1 MKVSRRSWWWLLVV
15 ALGTT
20 FSLVIGLRAPRM
32 EPTHG
37 RPVVET
43 PPPEVP
49 PAGVVPPE
57 GAERTAQELP
67 PDAPAQDAAAAAS
80 DPFVRWLRDPE
91 QGLLVEGIV
100 TVLDAEDREHGEE
113 DGEFMPLALLEGN
126 GGGGRKVAVHAG
138 RFRMHFPRGRELGIA
153 SLVLGGRRAFLPEDP
168 KKPPSTSIGDEGTQI
183 RFAVVEGQ
191 PIHVLARWARPFRL
205 HVVDAR
211 DGQEL
216 DDVTVVLARGD
227 WHTKNARHPGAL
239 ASAET
244 LVEHGKSPLELAGPR
259 ASSNL
264 QWQDV
269 VWAHAAGRTWGRVRV
284 DFEQG
289 GEATLGL
296 EAGADLEVTL
306 VGAIPPAPATQKLP
320 GEDDDS
326 RAVLR
331 LRPRDLASL
340 ALEAPPASRGP
351 TRFEGL
357 APGSFDL
364 SLERG
369 KSWDRPQQLGR
380 TPVELVAGAT
390 THAEIVVTP
399 PQEPRRVRVAGTLHL
414 SHEWKCV
421 WLDLRFEPFAV
432 PGGTSLEA
440 RALGLT
446 DLAAIAGSP
455 DLFRFELT
463 PILPGRYLVRCYA
476 FAFQQMIE
484 TGDAGRDDLAL
495 SIGDPADVLVHA
507 LDAAN
512 DLPVRD
518 DGLLLWTCRWPG
530 ESRSGGLAATKW
542 DEARQAWRFRAP
554 AGEVELWV
562 AFGSRVWEL
571 AEASPYITVRPGDN
585 EFTLRV
591 RRAFGFFVHFEVDGR
606 KIDCPRDATKIRI
619 EPEEGEPIAIEV
631 RTFQDDGFFV
641 RAPSAGRWRVV
652 VPPLAGY
659 EPVDPVEVT
668 LQAGVIE
675 RLAIPLRRR
684 E

>member
-1 MKVSRRSWWWLLVV
+1 MQAPRKSWWWLLLV

-20 FSLVIGLRAPRM
+20 FSWVISSRAPRM
-32 EPTHG
+32 EPTHE
-37 RPVVET
+37 RPVAET
-43 PPPEVP
+43 PLPVVPPAGAVP
-49 PAGVVPPE
+49 PAGV
-57 GAERTAQELP
+57 ERTSQELSP
-67 PDAPAQDAAAAAS
+67 DTAAPDAATAPS

-91 QGLLVEGIV
+91 QGLLVEGTV

-113 DGEFMPLALLEGN
+113 DGEFLPLALLEGS

-138 RFRMHFPRGRELGIA
+138 RFRMHFPPGRELGIA
-153 SLVLGGRRAFLPEDP
+153 SLVLGGRSAYLPPDP
-168 KKPPSTSIGDEGTQI
+168 KRPASGQTGERTRLQ
-183 RFAVVEGQ
+183 FAVREGQ
-191 PIHVLARWARPFRL
+191 PIHVLARWARPFLL
-205 HVVDAR
+205 HVVDAHDR
-211 DGQEL
+211 VEL
-216 DDVTVVLARGD
+216 DDVTVVLARGNWTTND
-227 WHTKNARHPGAL
+227 ALHPGAL
-239 ASAET
+239 ASAEK
-244 LVEHGKSPLELAGPR
+244 LVEQAPSPIELAGPHDR
-259 ASSNL
+259 SDL
-264 QWQDV
+264 QWMDS
-269 VWAHAAGRTWGRVRV
+269 VWAHAAGRTWGKTIV
-284 DFEQG
+284 DFEKG
-289 GEATLGL
+289 GEATIALGP
-296 EAGADLEVTL
+296 GADLEVTL
-306 VGAIPPAPATQKLP
+306 IGTIPPAPATQRLSYEP
-320 GEDDDS
+320 DDS
-326 RAVLR
+326 QAVLR
-331 LRPRDLASL
+331 LRPRDLPAL
-340 ALEAPPASRGP
+340 ALEAPPARRGP

-369 KSWDRPQQLGR
+369 KSWDRPQRLGR

-390 THAEIVVTP
+390 TLAEIVIAP

-414 SHEWKCV
+414 SHEWNCV

-440 RALGLT
+440 RALGLA

-463 PILPGRYLVRCYA
+463 PVLPGRYLVKCYA

-542 DEARQAWRFRAP
+542 DEARHGWRFRAP

-562 AFGSRVWEL
+562 AFGSRLWEL
-571 AEASPYITVRPGDN
+571 AEPSPYLAVRPGDN

-591 RRAFGFFVHFEVDGR
+591 RRAFGFFLRFEVDGR
-606 KIDCPRDATKIRI
+606 KVDCPRDATTIRI

-641 RAPSAGRWRVV
+641 RTPSAGRWRVV

-668 LQAGVIE
+668 LQGGVIE

>member
-1 MKVSRRSWWWLLVV
+1 MHVSRKSWGWLLLV

-20 FSLVIGLRAPRM
+20 LWWIVESRGPRIEPALR
-32 EPTHG
+32 
-37 RPVVET
+37 RPVAEA
-43 PPPEVP
+43 PSP
-49 PAGVVPPE
+49 VVPDPATAPTTN
-57 GAERTAQELP
+57 AERTAQRK
-67 PDAPAQDAAAAAS
+67 DDVGRAATAES
-80 DPFVRWLRDPE
+80 GDPFVRWLQDPE
-91 QGLLVEGIV
+91 QGLLVEGTV
-100 TVLDAEDREHGEE
+100 TVLDAEEREHKEE
-113 DGEFMPLALLEGN
+113 DGEFVPLALLES
-126 GGGGRKVAVHAG
+126 GGGGNRKVAVHAG
-138 RFRMHFPRGRELGIA
+138 RFRMHFPLGRELGIA

-168 KKPPSTSIGDEGTQI
+168 KKPTSSSIGDEGTQV
-183 RFAVVEGQ
+183 RFAVVAGQ

-227 WHTKNARHPGAL
+227 WRTKDARHPGAL
-239 ASAET
+239 ESAET
-244 LVEHGKSPLELAGPR
+244 LVEHGKSPIELTGPR
-259 ASSNL
+259 EHSNL
-264 QWQDV
+264 QWQDA
-269 VWAHAAGRTWGRVRV
+269 VWAHATGRTWGSVRV
-284 DFEQG
+284 DFEKG
-289 GEATLGL
+289 GEARIALGP
-296 EAGADLEVTL
+296 GADLEVTL
-306 VGAIPPAPATQKLP
+306 IGTIPPAPATQKLSY
-320 GEDDDS
+320 ESDDS
-326 RAVLR
+326 VALLR
-331 LRPRDLASL
+331 LRPRDLPAL
-340 ALEAPPASRGP
+340 VLEAPPARRGP

-364 SLERG
+364 ALERG
-369 KSWDRPQQLGR
+369 KSWDRPQSLGK

-399 PQEPRRVRVAGTLHL
+399 PQEPRRVRVSGTLHL
-414 SHEWKCV
+414 SHEWNCV

-440 RALGLT
+440 RALGLE
-446 DLAAIAGSP
+446 DLAPVAGSP

-463 PILPGRYLVRCYA
+463 PVLPGRYLVRSYA
-476 FAFQQMIE
+476 YAFQQMIE

-518 DGLLLWTCRWPG
+518 DGLLLWTCRWPD

-571 AEASPYITVRPGDN
+571 AEASPYLTVRPGDN
-585 EFTLRV
+585 EFTVRV

-606 KIDCPRDATKIRI
+606 KIDCPRDATSIRI
-619 EPEEGEPIAIEV
+619 EPEEGEPIAIAV

-659 EPVDPVEVT
+659 EPVDPIEVT
-668 LQAGVIE
+668 LQGGVIE